1 MTIDEA
7 RVWLQ
12 RHADNTPMPGAR
24 DAYKAILDELKG
36 TRWIPVEERLP
47 ENNHKKGRA
56 GDVLCYVPP
65 RDGCLQ
71 NGVYSGKLEHIVADD
86 GSGNFWNL
94 KTPESDWALLG
105 WSYFEQPVVT
115 HWMPLPEPPEVD
127 A

>member
-12 RHADNTPMPGAR
+12 RHADNTNMPGAR

-71 NGVYSGKLEHIVADD
+71 NGVYLGKMEHIVADD

-115 HWMPLPEPPEVD
+115 HWMPMPEPPGVE
-127 A
+127 

>member
-12 RHADNTPMPGAR
+12 RHADNTHMPGAR

-36 TRWIPVEERLP
+36 TRWIPVEERFP
-47 ENNHKKGRA
+47 ENNQKKGRA

-71 NGVYSGKLEHIVADD
+71 NGVYLGKLEHIVADD

-115 HWMPLPEPPEVD
+115 HWMPLPEPPGVE
-127 A
+127 